1 MPQFPAQFAQRDG
14 LRCFQRNVKEKV
26 EKLEKDKGEKSVEQ
40 SSGATSGKKKKFSGP
55 SRGRGGRFGR
65 GRFSGQRPPR
75 SGQQSS
81 RGSHSARPCETCG
94 KIHGGECY
102 WATGACFNCG
112 GKGHIA
118 KDCTSAPRYGPAPTT
133 AEGSIQ
139 SPAPRG
145 SQSFGRGRGR
155 GRGTTSGS
163 QGTVGQSAQGSASTR
178 IYAMKQRE
186 EAETSD
192 VVADTET
199 RGAAD

>member
-1 MPQFPAQFAQRDG
+1 MSHALELERVEAEANPLKQKRQIFQSRPLGPAISQ
-14 LRCFQRNVKEKV
+14 
-26 EKLEKDKGEKSVEQ
+26 
-40 SSGATSGKKKKFSGP
+40 
-55 SRGRGGRFGR
+55 
-65 GRFSGQRPPR
+65 
-75 SGQQSS
+75 
-81 RGSHSARPCETCG
+81 GSHFRPCETCG

-145 SQSFGRGRGR
+145 SQSVSRGRGR
-155 GRGTTSGS
+155 GRGTASGS
-163 QGTVGQSAQGSASTR
+163 QGTVGQSAQGSASARVYTMR
-178 IYAMKQRE
+178 QRE

-192 VVADTET
+192 VVADTEI
-199 RGAAD
+199 RGAADRAEVCEVISLKPSGIIYTLTVNTSFDVYIAHKCMDM

>member
-1 MPQFPAQFAQRDG
+1 M
-14 LRCFQRNVKEKV
+14 
-26 EKLEKDKGEKSVEQ
+26 SV
-40 SSGATSGKKKKFSGP
+40 
-55 SRGRGGRFGR
+55 
-65 GRFSGQRPPR
+65 GQRPPHKCRKFCLIRMTDSGETPR
-75 SGQQSS
+75 SVVIGE
-81 RGSHSARPCETCG
+81 GSHSARPCETCG

-145 SQSFGRGRGR
+145 SQSVGRGRGR
-155 GRGTTSGS
+155 GRGTASGS
-163 QGTVGQSAQGSASTR
+163 QGTIGQSGQGSASTR
-178 IYAMKQRE
+178 IYAMRQRE

-192 VVADTET
+192 VVAVEKNIGKEPEEPS
-199 RGAAD
+199 RG